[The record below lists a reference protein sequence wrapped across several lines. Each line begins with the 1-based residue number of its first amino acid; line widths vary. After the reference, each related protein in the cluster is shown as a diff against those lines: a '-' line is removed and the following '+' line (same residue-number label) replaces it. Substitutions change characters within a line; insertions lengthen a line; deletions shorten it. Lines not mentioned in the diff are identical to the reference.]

1 MKKESEGVR
10 PYKKVYPPNGDAKHI
25 VNDIGNVLII
35 GLGLIGGSIALGIKR
50 DHPAITISGYDVN
63 ASALEEGKK
72 LGIIDEIVTELR
84 PYSEKADVIFL
95 CAPVRTSEKI
105 ISELANHDLKK
116 NVIVTDVGSTK
127 KEITDVANVLKKN
140 KITFIG
146 GHPMAGSHKSGI
158 SAANVDLFENA
169 YYLFTPSN
177 NGTDDRTCEL
187 MELLSGT
194 HVKFLVLTP
203 EEHDRITG
211 VLSHMPHIIASALVH
226 QADNLSQELPNAN
239 VLAAGGFRDI
249 TRIASSDPHMWT
261 DILLSNKEVLLQQLK
276 RWQSLIS
283 EIEEW
288 ISSDDSESIL
298 DYFSR
303 AKITRDNLPLRKD
316 GGAIPAFNDLFVDIP
331 DRPGVIAEI
340 TKYLAEEGISLINLK
355 ILEIREDINGILQLT
370 FKNKK
375 DLDLARMCIE
385 KNTDFVCYEK

>member
-1 MKKESEGVR
+1 MLR
-10 PYKKVYPPNGDAKHI
+10 THKKVYPPNDDAKYI
-25 VNDIGNVLII
+25 VKDIKNVLIV

-50 DHPAITISGYDVN
+50 DHPEVIISGHDVN
-63 ASALEEGKK
+63 MSVLDEGKK
-72 LGIIDEIVTELR
+72 LGIIDEVAAELQ

-95 CAPVRTSEKI
+95 CTPVRTSENI
-105 ISELANHDLKK
+105 IAKFANYDLKK
-116 NVIVTDVGSTK
+116 SVIITDVGSTK
-127 KEITDVANVLKKN
+127 KEITNTAKLLEEKN
-140 KITFIG
+140 ITFIG

-169 YYLFTPSN
+169 YYLLTPSN
-177 NGTDDRTCEL
+177 SENNGCIEVL
-187 MELLSGT
+187 KELLSGIR
-194 HVKFLVLTP
+194 VKFLLLTP

-226 QADNLSQELPNAN
+226 QADVLSQELPNAN

-261 DILLSNKEVLLQQLK
+261 DILLSNKKILLQQLTD
-276 RWQSLIS
+276 WQSLIS
-283 EIEEW
+283 NIEGW
-288 ISSDDSESIL
+288 ISSDDNDAIL
-298 DYFSR
+298 EYFSR
-303 AKITRDNLPLRKD
+303 AKITRDNLPIRKD

-340 TKYLAEEGISLINLK
+340 TRYLAEEGVSLIDLK

-375 DLDLARMCIE
+375 DLDLARACIE
-385 KNTDFVCYEK
+385 KNTDFVCYGK

>member
-1 MKKESEGVR
+1 M
-10 PYKKVYPPNGDAKHI
+10 
-25 VNDIGNVLII
+25 NDIEDVLII

-50 DHPAITISGYDVN
+50 DHPKITISGYDVN
-63 ASALEEGKK
+63 TSALEEGKK
-72 LGIIDEIVTELR
+72 LGIIDKIVTELR
-84 PYSEKADVIFL
+84 PCSEKADVIFL
-95 CAPVRTSEKI
+95 CAPVRTSEMI
-105 ISELANHDLKK
+105 ISELANYDLKK
-116 NVIVTDVGSTK
+116 NVIITDVGSTK
-127 KEITDVANVLKKN
+127 KEISDIANVLRKN

-177 NGTDDRTCEL
+177 NGTNDRTGEL

-226 QADNLSQELPNAN
+226 QADVLSQELPNAN

-261 DILLSNKEVLLQQLK
+261 DILLSNKEVLLQQLE

-283 EIEEW
+283 NIEGW
-288 ISSDDSESIL
+288 ISSDDSDAIL

-331 DRPGVIAEI
+331 DRPGIIAEV
-340 TKYLAEEGISLINLK
+340 TRYLADEGISLINLK

-385 KNTDFVCYEK
+385 KNTDFICYEK